1 MMDEW
6 INWIKGWWMNESTEL
21 KDDEL
26 INELNKSMMN
36 EWVNKWM
43 NWIEL
48 KDNEWINQLN

>member
-26 INELNKSMMN
+26 INELNKSMMKG
-36 EWVNKWM
+36 WVNKWM